1 MARSARGKTWG
12 ALLDAARRC
21 PLYRRGHR
29 RATVAHP
36 GPLHRRRHRRGHRL
50 SVTPRS
56 ARATRARRRPQ
67 NIGDIRQL
75 NSEHNRQQ
83 GRTTRWPLAD
93 AGRRWPTLAT
103 LADAG
108 RRWRRT
114 TTTWR
119 TRSMRRR
126 RRRTARWKGWPP
138 LSAFGAARRVRRC
151 SARSALLGASGAA
164 RRCSTLLGAFGAAR
178 RVRRCSARSTQFGTF
193 GAAKTPASAAAQLA
207 AYCSTGSC
215 DERWLEDLRTEYGE
229 RRWKTFAPR
238 LRSLRVDGTSSG
250 TVILPMRLPN
260 RVR

>member
-1 MARSARGKTWG
+1 MGERFFLARSARGKTWG

-93 AGRRWPTLAT
+93 AGRRWPKDNNDLANKI
-103 LADAG
+103 DA
-108 RRWRRT
+108 T
-114 TTTWR
+114 TTATHR
-119 TRSMRRR
+119 EVEGVATAQRVRRCSARS
-126 RRRTARWKGWPP
+126 TLLG
-138 LSAFGAARRVRRC
+138 AFGAARRIRRCSALLDAARRVRRC
-151 SARSALLGASGAA
+151 SARSALLGAFDAA
-164 RRCSTLLGAFGAAR
+164 QH
-178 RVRRCSARSTQFGTF
+178 VRRC
-193 GAAKTPASAAAQLA
+193 
-207 AYCSTGSC
+207 
-215 DERWLEDLRTEYGE
+215 
-229 RRWKTFAPR
+229 
-238 LRSLRVDGTSSG
+238 
-250 TVILPMRLPN
+250 
-260 RVR
+260 